1 MGSIEVAAAMGI
13 LVAFAMGILIG
24 VVLVVSFASRREDR
38 LYSLWGEAPDPA
50 CRGVRRL
57 VGAGVIGGR
66 PLSDSPGHDQDDM
79 GPGQEPER

>member
-1 MGSIEVAAAMGI
+1 MDSAEVATAIVI
-13 LVAFAMGILIG
+13 LVAFVIGSVIG

-38 LYSLWGEAPDPA
+38 LNSLWGEAPDPT

-57 VGAGVIGGR
+57 VGAGVLGGR
-66 PLSDSPGHDQDDM
+66 PQRESPDHDDGT

>member
-1 MGSIEVAAAMGI
+1 MGSVEVAAATVI
-13 LVAFAMGILIG
+13 LVAFAIGIVIG

-38 LYSLWGEAPDPA
+38 LKSLWGEAPDPA

-66 PLSDSPGHDQDDM
+66 PLGESGGHDGETGQ
-79 GPGQEPER
+79 GQEPER